1 MLDPRCLSQIV
12 ALADDDKI
20 QVDRVFSL
28 IAVKFV
34 VADQPMSIYPRP
46 NFSSSSSNDCRDVG
60 LNMLVKLSKC

>member
-1 MLDPRCLSQIV
+1 MFDPRCLSQIV

-34 VADQPMSIYPRP
+34 VADQPLPTSQFQFIIVQRLSRRWSQYYTCRP
-46 NFSSSSSNDCRDVG
+46 
-60 LNMLVKLSKC
+60 KLTH